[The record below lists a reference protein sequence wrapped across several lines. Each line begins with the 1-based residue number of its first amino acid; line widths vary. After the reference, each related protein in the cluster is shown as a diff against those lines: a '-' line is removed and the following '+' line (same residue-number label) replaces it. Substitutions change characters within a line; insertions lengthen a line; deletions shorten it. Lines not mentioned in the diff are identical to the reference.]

1 MTYHKACGLLLA
13 LFSSVHTIVHLIN
26 LELNIVRAAD
36 TNPGNLTYTQWLLTT
51 APGQLG
57 TLPGLAYPTGIMMV
71 TVLGEDS
78 DGFDVLLIFIFL
90 AIMLVEAVPA
100 IRRHGYFEVFYW
112 SHLTYLLFCLLHCLH
127 SPVGLAWLLPPGLL
141 FLLYKV

>member
-71 TVLGEDS
+71 TVLG
-78 DGFDVLLIFIFL
+78 V
-90 AIMLVEAVPA
+90 V
-100 IRRHGYFEVFYW
+100 IRG
-112 SHLTYLLFCLLHCLH
+112 
-127 SPVGLAWLLPPGLL
+127 GI
-141 FLLYKV
+141 

>member
-13 LFSSVHTIVHLIN
+13 LLSSVHTAVHLLN

-36 TNPGNLTYTQWLLTT
+36 TNPGNLSYTQWLLTT

-78 DGFDVLLIFIFL
+78 DGFDVLD
-90 AIMLVEAVPA
+90 
-100 IRRHGYFEVFYW
+100 
-112 SHLTYLLFCLLHCLH
+112 TYLRIFSNNVDGRSSCNTKTRLL
-127 SPVGLAWLLPPGLL
+127 
-141 FLLYKV
+141 

>member
-1 MTYHKACGLLLA
+1 MKLCCRRLGIHRYIPLDQHVTYHKACGLLLA

-36 TNPGNLTYTQWLLTT
+36 TNPGNRTYTQWLLTT

-71 TVLGEDS
+71 TVLG
-78 DGFDVLLIFIFL
+78 V
-90 AIMLVEAVPA
+90 V
-100 IRRHGYFEVFYW
+100 IRG
-112 SHLTYLLFCLLHCLH
+112 
-127 SPVGLAWLLPPGLL
+127 GI
-141 FLLYKV
+141 